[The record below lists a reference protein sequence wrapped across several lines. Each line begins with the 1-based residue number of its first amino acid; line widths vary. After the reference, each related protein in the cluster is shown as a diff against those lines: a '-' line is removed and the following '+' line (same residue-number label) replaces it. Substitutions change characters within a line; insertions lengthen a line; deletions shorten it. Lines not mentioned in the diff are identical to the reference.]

1 MRPLDELRQLQR
13 ALRDLR
19 RADAAAEESARFELT
34 QSTRQFSR
42 KAQEVLEDTMALSAT
57 LIRAGEVDE
66 ANLLIAEVER
76 EVRDEE
82 ATLKKTMDE
91 VEVER
96 SERRR
101 KIARLKLARLAAA
114 LVAGISLM
122 AVSLAGIAVA
132 SMFTHHQSTEART
145 TSSTHS
151 GSAGSST
158 TQPRQRVKIA
168 GVVVTLTAHQLRT
181 YQSINNGSAVQ
192 NSEVRQLLTAV
203 LPQVPVAMVDRVQ
216 TAIVSAAGSVTVV
229 VPPVVQQLTDAAQQ
243 IVAAPKHKGAETSDT
258 KDSQQSSGTT
268 DSSGQTQQQA
278 DQPPADD
285 GSKSEGSDPSSGDG
299 SSSGSSNGG
308 SDNGGGLPYLPIPG
322 GSPHL

>member
-1 MRPLDELRQLQR
+1 MRPLDQLRQLQR

-42 KAQEVLEDTMALSAT
+42 KAQEVLEDTMSLSAT

-82 ATLKKTMDE
+82 ATLKKTMNE

-101 KIARLKLARLAAA
+101 KIARLKLARLAAT

-145 TSSTHS
+145 TSSSHP
-151 GSAGSST
+151 GAGSST

-203 LPQVPVAMVDRVQ
+203 LPQVPVSMVDRVQ
-216 TAIVSAAGSVTVV
+216 TAIVSAAGSVTVE

-243 IVAAPKHKGAETSDT
+243 MIAAPKHKGAETTGT
-258 KDSQQSSGTT
+258 KDSQQSSDTT
-268 DSSGQTQQQA
+268 DSSEQTQQQA